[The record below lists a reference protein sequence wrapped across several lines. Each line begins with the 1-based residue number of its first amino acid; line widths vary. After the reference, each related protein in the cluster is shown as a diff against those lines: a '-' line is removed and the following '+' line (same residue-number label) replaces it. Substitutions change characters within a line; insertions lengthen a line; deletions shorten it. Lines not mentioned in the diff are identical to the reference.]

1 MTQVHSSGGAQAP
14 FVTPKGKPKA
24 ASQSEKKIAVPSKAT
39 EAKSSSTGSGS
50 GKHGT
55 QVTIGQEALHAIAGT
70 AEYLGEAA
78 LTGVED
84 VAKAAYYTVK
94 GIGTGAV
101 DLAEDVKGAITDGIQ
116 ESVIGVKA
124 AIGEVGAGI
133 THVEN
138 ALSDAWGVL
147 TTGMTDATNLASTL
161 GTDASTVVSNVGVAA
176 TDVGV
181 GANAVLSGVSSAA
194 KTAANYGSYV
204 ARAGGNFINELT

>member
-24 ASQSEKKIAVPSKAT
+24 ASQTEKKVAVPKAD
-39 EAKSSSTGSGS
+39 EGKPSSAGSGS

-55 QVTIGQEALHAIAGT
+55 QVTIGQEALHAVAGT
-70 AEYLGEAA
+70 AEFLGEAA

-94 GIGTGAV
+94 GIGTGMV
-101 DLAEDVKGAITDGIQ
+101 DLAEDVKGAIADGIQ
-116 ESVIGVKA
+116 EGALGIKA
-124 AIGEVGAGI
+124 AVGEVGAGI

-161 GTDASTVVSNVGVAA
+161 GTDASTVVSNVGIAA